1 MHECNNKN
9 EENRWSFNGCDET
22 AQSST
27 CGNGCLGICDI
38 LYDICGP
45 WWSCTSYLIFE
56 RSCRCSNDGRLCGRL
71 LNGDGSLFM

>member
-38 LYDICGP
+38 LYDICDP
-45 WWSCTSYLIFE
+45 WLSYTSYLIF
-56 RSCRCSNDGRLCGRL
+56 
-71 LNGDGSLFM
+71 